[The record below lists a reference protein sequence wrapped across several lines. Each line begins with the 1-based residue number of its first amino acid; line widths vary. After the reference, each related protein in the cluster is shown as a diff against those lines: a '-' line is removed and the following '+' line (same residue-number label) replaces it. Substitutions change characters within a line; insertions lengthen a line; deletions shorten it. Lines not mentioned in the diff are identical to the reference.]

1 VGAGFGNLSA
11 DSSLEFFIATL
22 FYILSFIALNFWNYY
37 APLSIH
43 DRNENRLQ
51 RSRLPILP
59 ILYLPCSVD
68 NQRAINQSESI
79 LRLVAKTY
87 MSETLQER
95 LLML

>member
-1 VGAGFGNLSA
+1 MLAGN
-11 DSSLEFFIATL
+11 
-22 FYILSFIALNFWNYY
+22 
-37 APLSIH
+37 
-43 DRNENRLQ
+43 
-51 RSRLPILP
+51 
-59 ILYLPCSVD
+59 